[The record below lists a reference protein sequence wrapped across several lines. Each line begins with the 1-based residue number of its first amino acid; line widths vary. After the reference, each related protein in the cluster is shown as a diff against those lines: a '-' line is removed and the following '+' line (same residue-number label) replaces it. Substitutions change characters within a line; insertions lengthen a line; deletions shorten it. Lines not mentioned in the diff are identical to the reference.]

1 MTKKRGG
8 SQAKAE
14 SIRIRILCL
23 IFHQIRM
30 SPDIKAN
37 HKPID
42 IKQRVPRNKGHLQ
55 QTDRQTKQK
64 TLLSKECFALF
75 LYTQFCKNPR
85 RTTTA
90 EMNGGWKKASHNS
103 LHHHV
108 GRTTTQLQQ
117 HNYETKTRYTWN
129 KKHRLSWCWWW
140 CHGGSLFFLGWF
152 GTTIYISQ
160 TMTHP
165 ILQVVCHMVILKQT

>member
-14 SIRIRILCL
+14 SIRRRILYL
-23 IFHQIRM
+23 IFHQIRV

-85 RTTTA
+85 RTTAA

-108 GRTTTQLQQ
+108 GRRENNNTTTT
-117 HNYETKTRYTWN
+117 TK
-129 KKHRLSWCWWW
+129 L
-140 CHGGSLFFLGWF
+140 
-152 GTTIYISQ
+152 
-160 TMTHP
+160 
-165 ILQVVCHMVILKQT
+165 